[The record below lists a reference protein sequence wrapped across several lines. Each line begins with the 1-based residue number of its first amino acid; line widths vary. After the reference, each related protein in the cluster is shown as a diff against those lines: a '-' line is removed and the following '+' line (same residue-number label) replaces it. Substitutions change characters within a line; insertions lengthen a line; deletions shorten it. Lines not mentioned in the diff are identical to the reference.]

1 LGGSC
6 RLTYTYVSGES
17 IPFLA
22 LVIEASKTMSD
33 EQIQFFIRSGTY
45 ADSKYAEFQSKFGI
59 VTFTQENEVMTG
71 DFSVETLF
79 DITANSY
86 ITSGAVEAYKRII
99 IDALTLK
106 PGEN

>member
-1 LGGSC
+1 
-6 RLTYTYVSGES
+6 
-17 IPFLA
+17 
-22 LVIEASKTMSD
+22 
-33 EQIQFFIRSGTY
+33 
-45 ADSKYAEFQSKFGI
+45 
-59 VTFTQENEVMTG
+59 MTG
-71 DFSVETLF
+71 DFSIETWF